1 MIEHTSNNSYP
12 HLNEEVQRQLTK
24 SNAERIEYIL
34 SSRWIGYSKAKDILS
49 KLEDLLLY
57 PKKHRMPCML
67 LVGDSNSGKTMIAER
82 FIDLHPAYEREDNE
96 GIVIPAL
103 FIQSPPTPSE
113 SRLYSNILSKLFAP
127 FRPSDSAEKK
137 YHQVKTIMAACN
149 VKMLIIDEI
158 HSLLAGPLD
167 KQRVFL
173 SVIRNL
179 SNELKIPIVGLGT
192 RDALR
197 AIKTD
202 PQLDN
207 RFKPSLLPRWE
218 FDTDFRRLLASF
230 ELMLPLAKASHLKR
244 KDIAQKIH
252 FMSEGLLGEVSDIL
266 TQAAILA
273 IRNGTESI
281 TLELLNEIDYESPR
295 ERKKGNA

>member
-1 MIEHTSNNSYP
+1 MIEHKSNSAHS
-12 HLNEEVQRQLTK
+12 HLNGDVQHQL
-24 SNAERIEYIL
+24 SRSDAERIEYIL
-34 SSRWIGYSKAKDILS
+34 SSRWIGYSKAKDILG
-49 KLEDLLLY
+49 KLEDLLVY

-67 LVGDSNSGKTMIAER
+67 IVGDSNSGKTMIAER

-96 GIVIPAL
+96 GIIIPAL
-103 FIQSPPTPSE
+103 FIQSPPIPSE

-127 FRPSDSAEKK
+127 FRPSDSADKK
-137 YHQVKTIMAACN
+137 HHQVKTIMAACN

-158 HSLLAGPLD
+158 HSLLGGPLD

-192 RDALR
+192 KDALR

-207 RFKPSLLPRWE
+207 RFKPSLLSRWE
-218 FDTDFRRLLASF
+218 MDTDFRRLLASF
-230 ELMLPLAKASHLKR
+230 ERMLPLANPSDLKGKA
-244 KDIAQKIH
+244 IAKKLH

-273 IRNGTESI
+273 IRNGSERISI
-281 TLELLNEIDYESPR
+281 ELLDEIDYESPKD
-295 ERKKGNA
+295 RKKSTY

>member
-1 MIEHTSNNSYP
+1 MIEHISNSSYS
-12 HLNEEVQRQLTK
+12 HLNDDVQHQLTR
-24 SNAERIEYIL
+24 SDAERIEYIL
-34 SSRWIGYSKAKDILS
+34 SSRWIGYSKAKDILG
-49 KLEDLLLY
+49 KLEDLLVY

-67 LVGDSNSGKTMIAER
+67 IVGDSNSGKTMIAER

-96 GIVIPAL
+96 GIIIPAL

-137 YHQVKTIMAACN
+137 HHQVKTIMAACN

-192 RDALR
+192 KDALR

-218 FDTDFRRLLASF
+218 MDIDFRRLLASF
-230 ELMLPLAKASHLKR
+230 ERMLPLASPSDLKVKA
-244 KDIAQKIH
+244 IAKKLH
-252 FMSEGLLGEVSDIL
+252 FMSEGLLGEISDIL

-273 IRNGTESI
+273 IRNGSERISI
-281 TLELLNEIDYESPR
+281 ELLDEIDYESPKD
-295 ERKKGNA
+295 RKKSNY

>member
-1 MIEHTSNNSYP
+1 MIEHTSNNSFD
-12 HLNEEVQRQLTK
+12 HLNEDVRSLLDK
-24 SNAERIEYIL
+24 SNEERIEYIL
-34 SSRWIGYSKAKDILS
+34 SSRWIGYSKAIDILG
-49 KLEDLLLY
+49 KLEDLLVY

-67 LVGDSNSGKTMIAER
+67 IVGDSNSGKTMIAER

-137 YHQVKTIMAACN
+137 HHQVKTIMAACN
-149 VKMLIIDEI
+149 VKMLVIDEI

-192 RDALR
+192 KDALR

-218 FDTDFRRLLASF
+218 MDTDFRRLLASF
-230 ELMLPLAKASHLKR
+230 ERMLPLANSSNLKSKA
-244 KDIAQKIH
+244 IAQKVY

-266 TQAAILA
+266 TQAAIFA
-273 IRNGTESI
+273 IRSGLESI
-281 TLELLNEIDYESPR
+281 TLELLEKIDYESPK
-295 ERKKGNA
+295 ERKKSNR